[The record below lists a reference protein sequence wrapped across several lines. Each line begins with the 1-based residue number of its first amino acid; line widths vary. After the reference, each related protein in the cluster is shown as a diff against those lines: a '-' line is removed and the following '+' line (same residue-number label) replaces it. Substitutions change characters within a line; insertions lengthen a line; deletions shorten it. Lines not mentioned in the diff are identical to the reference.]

1 MSGLRIALDRLES
14 RVRTALRT
22 GDDSGIDVLD
32 YGEISTVIRVH
43 SEGSRFVAKR
53 LPPFPIDAVEPYAAA
68 FAAYIDE
75 IGRRGIA
82 VVPSELH
89 TVIGDDGVPTLY
101 CVQPLVDELLV
112 DRLRASTPDAARRLA
127 DEVVTRVAAA
137 IGPDVGLDAQVANWA
152 LDADENLVYLD
163 VTTPMMRDGSGTEIL
178 DLDLFLAS
186 LPWAMRGGVRRFL
199 LDEIL
204 GHYYDPRAA
213 LVDLAGNLH
222 KERLTHLTT
231 AFVAASNEVVAP
243 AIGRSEVDRY
253 YRLDALMWEALQRL
267 RRADRWWQ
275 RSVRRRPYPFLLPGR
290 VER

>member
-1 MSGLRIALDRLES
+1 MSRLSSALDRLEA

-32 YGEISTVIRVH
+32 YGEISTVLRV
-43 SEGSRFVAKR
+43 EAGGMTFVAKR
-53 LPPFPIDAVEPYAAA
+53 LPPFPIDAIEPYEAA

-75 IGRRGIA
+75 IGGRGIT
-82 VVPSELH
+82 VIPSGLH
-89 TVIGDDGVPTLY
+89 TVFGDDGVPTLF
-101 CVQPLVDELLV
+101 CVQPLADELLV
-112 DRLRASTPDAARRLA
+112 DRLRESTPSEAGRLVS
-127 DEVVTRVAAA
+127 EVVTRVVAA

-152 LDADENLVYLD
+152 LDADGDLVYLD
-163 VTTPMMRDGSGTEIL
+163 VTTPMLRDRSGAEVL

-204 GHYYDPRAA
+204 SHYYDPRAA
-213 LVDLAGNLH
+213 LVDLAANLH
-222 KERLTHLTT
+222 KERLTHLTG
-231 AFVAASNEVVAP
+231 AFITASNEVVTP
-243 AIGRSEVDRY
+243 AIVPAEVDRY
-253 YRLDALMWEALQRL
+253 YRLDALMWEALQRF

-275 RSVRRRPYPFLLPGR
+275 RSVRRRPYAFLLPGR